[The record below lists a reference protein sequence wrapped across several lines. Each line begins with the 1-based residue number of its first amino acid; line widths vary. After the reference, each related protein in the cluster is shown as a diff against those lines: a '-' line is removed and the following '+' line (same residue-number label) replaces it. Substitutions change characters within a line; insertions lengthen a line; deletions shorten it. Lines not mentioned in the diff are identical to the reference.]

1 MPARLGGRGRRA
13 ALYIGLISTLP
24 LWMLSFSSIG
34 EARGLWRTD
43 YSLGTDYRRARFDWN
58 IAGTLAG
65 TSPNILS
72 ELTWYELEIAQITA
86 SARITVNDRFVLLGR
101 AAYGAV
107 VSGKNQDS
115 DYDGDNRTLEFLR
128 SNSKGGGEIGEG
140 SIGLG
145 YHLQIFEPS
154 AGQYLHITP
163 MVGYSRHLQYLKI
176 SDGRQTIPDTGPLA
190 NLDSSYDAEWSGPWL
205 GVNLRLEANDRTSV
219 IIDAEYHRADYYAEA
234 NWNLRDD
241 LAHPVSFQHNTRGF
255 GFIFSMAVSHSMT
268 RHWDV
273 LARMESQNW
282 QGDPGIDTL
291 YTINATTGV
300 LQPTATRLNEVNWQ
314 SLSVGMAATYHF

>member
-1 MPARLGGRGRRA
+1 MQARLGRCGRRA
-13 ALYIGLISTLP
+13 ALFFGLISSWP
-24 LWMLSFSSIG
+24 LWLLSYPTIG
-34 EARGLWRTD
+34 EARGEWRSD

-58 IAGTLAG
+58 IAGTFAG

-72 ELTWYELEIAQITA
+72 ELTWYELDIAQITA
-86 SARITVNDRFVLLGR
+86 AAQITLNDRLVLSGR

-107 VSGKNQDS
+107 VNGKNQDS

-128 SNSKGGGEIGEG
+128 SNSKGGGDIGEA

-145 YHLQIFEPS
+145 YDFRTS
-154 AGQYLHITP
+154 VASTGQYVHVTP

-176 SDGRQTIPDTGPLA
+176 SDGRQTIPPTGPLA
-190 NLDSSYDAEWSGPWL
+190 NLDSNYNADWSGPWL
-205 GVNLRLEANDRTSV
+205 GLNLRLEATDRTSV
-219 IIDAEYHRADYYAEA
+219 IIAAEYHWADYYAEA

-241 LAHPVSFQHNTRGF
+241 LAHPVSFKHTTRGF
-255 GFIFSMAVSHSMT
+255 GFIFSMALSHAVT

-300 LQPTATRLNEVNWQ
+300 LQPAATRLNGVNWQ